1 MLTTCARKGTL
12 LQISLSL
19 SIAMSLRCGIVGLP
33 NVGKSTLFNAITA
46 KQAEAANYPFCTIE
60 PNVGTVLVPDER
72 MQQIADI
79 VKTPTLVPATL
90 EIVDI
95 AGLVRGA
102 SKGEGLGNQFL
113 SHIREVDAIVHV
125 VRCFDDSNIIHVE
138 GKIDPADDIA
148 TIETELMLADLDSME
163 RRIEK
168 LRKNARKEKELLQQV
183 DLAER
188 IIAGL
193 SEGIPARSV
202 IRTEEEQVLSRQFF
216 LLSTKPILYAANVA
230 ETDLPAGNAYTERVA
245 EIAGQSGSKML
256 VISAKTEAEIAE
268 LPEDERPEF
277 LESLGLAMSGLD
289 RLIRTAYDLLGLQ
302 TYFTAGEK
310 EVHAWTICKGATAP
324 EAAGA
329 IHSDFEKG
337 FIRAEVMSYRD
348 LIELGS
354 EQKVKEAGKLRSE
367 GRDYIV
373 RDGDV
378 MLFRFN
384 V

>member
-1 MLTTCARKGTL
+1 MLTTCARQGTL
-12 LQISLSL
+12 LQTPLHFID
-19 SIAMSLRCGIVGLP
+19 MSLRCGIVGLP

-72 MQQIADI
+72 MQLIADV

-138 GKIDPADDIA
+138 GRIDPADDIA
-148 TIETELMLADLDSME
+148 TIDTELMLADLDSME

-168 LRKNARKEKELLQQV
+168 LRKNARKEKDLLLQV
-183 DLAER
+183 ELAER
-188 IIAGL
+188 IITGL
-193 SEGIPARSV
+193 SEGVPARAIIQSA
-202 IRTEEEQVLSRQFF
+202 EENELARQFF
-216 LLSTKPILYAANVA
+216 LLTTKPILYAANVGEA
-230 ETDLPAGNAYTERVA
+230 DLPEGNAYTKRVA
-245 EIAGQSGSKML
+245 EIAAESGSMML
-256 VISAKTEAEIAE
+256 IISAKSEADIAE
-268 LPEDERPEF
+268 LPEEERPEF
-277 LESLGLAMSGLD
+277 LESLGLDMSGLD
-289 RLIRTAYDLLGLQ
+289 RVIKTAYDLLGLQ

-310 EVHAWTICKGATAP
+310 EVHAWTIRKGAAAP

-378 MLFRFN
+378 IVFRFN

>member
-1 MLTTCARKGTL
+1 MLTTCARQGTL
-12 LQISLSL
+12 LQTPLHFND
-19 SIAMSLRCGIVGLP
+19 MSLRCGIVGLP

-72 MQQIADI
+72 MQLIANV

-148 TIETELMLADLDSME
+148 TIDTELMLADLDSME

-168 LRKNARKEKELLQQV
+168 LRKNARKEKELLLQV
-183 DLAER
+183 ELAER
-188 IIAGL
+188 IITGL
-193 SEGIPARSV
+193 SEGVPARA
-202 IRTEEEQVLSRQFF
+202 IIQGPEEKELARQFF
-216 LLSTKPILYAANVA
+216 LLTSKPILYAANVGEA
-230 ETDLPAGNAYTERVA
+230 DLPAGNAYTERVA
-245 EIAGQSGSKML
+245 EIATSSGSMML
-256 VISAKTEAEIAE
+256 IISAKSEADIAE
-268 LPEDERPEF
+268 LPEEERPEF
-277 LESLGLAMSGLD
+277 LESLGLEMSGLD
-289 RLIRTAYDLLGLQ
+289 RVIKTAYDLLGLQ

-310 EVHAWTICKGATAP
+310 EVHAWTIRKGAAAP

-378 MLFRFN
+378 IVFRFN

>member
-1 MLTTCARKGTL
+1 
-12 LQISLSL
+12 
-19 SIAMSLRCGIVGLP
+19 MSLRCGIVGLP

-72 MQQIADI
+72 MQLIANV
-79 VKTPTLVPATL
+79 VKTPTLVPTTL

-95 AGLVRGA
+95 AGLVKGA

-125 VRCFDDSNIIHVE
+125 VRCFDDENIIHVE
-138 GKIDPADDIA
+138 GRIDPADDII

-163 RRIEK
+163 RRIDR
-168 LRKNARKEKELLQQV
+168 LRKNAKKEKELLLQV
-183 DLAER
+183 ELAEK
-188 IIAGL
+188 IISGL
-193 SEGIPARSV
+193 SEGIPARKL
-202 IRTEEEQVLSRQFF
+202 IETDEEKEMAKQFF
-216 LLSTKPILYAANVA
+216 LLSTKPILFAANVA
-230 ETDLPAGNAYTERVA
+230 EDDIADGNAYTKKVA
-245 EIAGQSGSKML
+245 EIALASGSKML
-256 VISAKTEAEIAE
+256 IISAKTEADIAE
-268 LPEDERPEF
+268 LPEEDRPEF
-277 LESLGLAMSGLD
+277 LESLGLEMSGLD
-289 RLIRTAYDLLGLQ
+289 RLIQTAYDLLGLQ
-302 TYFTAGEK
+302 TYFTAGVK
-310 EVHAWTICKGATAP
+310 EVHAWTIRKGAAAP

-337 FIRAEVMSYRD
+337 FIRAEVMFYRD

-367 GRDYIV
+367 GKEYIV
-373 RDGDV
+373 KDGDV
-378 MLFRFN
+378 IVFRFN